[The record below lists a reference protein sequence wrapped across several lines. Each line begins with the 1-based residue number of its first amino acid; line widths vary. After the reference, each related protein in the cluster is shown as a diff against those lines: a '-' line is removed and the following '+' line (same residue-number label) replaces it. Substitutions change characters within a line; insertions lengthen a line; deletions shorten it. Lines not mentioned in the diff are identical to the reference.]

1 MELTTESV
9 LALAPDDS
17 SVKAARGLVA
27 PGKWPTLG
35 FDDAVVWGECKGSGA
50 KPYQVEVEL
59 SGPTFKCSCPSR
71 KFPCKHALALL
82 LLRLAHEAS
91 FSRGEAPDWV
101 KEWLD
106 SRQKRAARQ
115 EEKKEKGQPADPAA
129 AARREASR
137 LRRMAAGLDDLER
150 WMCDIVRHGLDQLEN
165 DSRWAE
171 ETAARMVDAQLPGIA
186 ARLRSLHG
194 VTFSRGGWTPGDW
207 TQILL
212 AQFGQFQLL
221 IDAFRR
227 IDALPP
233 AEQQDIRA
241 ALGLAPDKDTV
252 LASGERVR
260 DEWLVLGVSHLEED
274 KLWSRRVWLRGQA
287 HGRTAL
293 LLDFSHGGKQ
303 FDQSFLPGSLVS
315 LTLAFYPGA
324 APLRAIAAEAPV
336 LSGTAPVPTV
346 PLRAALED
354 MARRVAAQPWL
365 WPLPMLV
372 SDGIPSRKDDVW
384 YLQTP
389 EGDCLP
395 LELEENDGWRLLA
408 QGGGSPLS
416 VWGEW
421 DGLRLRP
428 VSAWEP
434 GASGAPLWREGI
446 GL

>member
-194 VTFSRGGWTPGDW
+194 VTFSRAAGRPATGRKSCWLSSGSSSSSSTRSGASTP
-207 TQILL
+207 
-212 AQFGQFQLL
+212 F
-221 IDAFRR
+221 
-227 IDALPP
+227 LPP
-233 AEQQDIRA
+233 NNRTS
-241 ALGLAPDKDTV
+241 APP
-252 LASGERVR
+252 SG
-260 DEWLVLGVSHLEED
+260 WP
-274 KLWSRRVWLRGQA
+274 
-287 HGRTAL
+287 RTRIPC
-293 LLDFSHGGKQ
+293 S
-303 FDQSFLPGSLVS
+303 LPANACG
-315 LTLAFYPGA
+315 T
-324 APLRAIAAEAPV
+324 
-336 LSGTAPVPTV
+336 SG
-346 PLRAALED
+346 
-354 MARRVAAQPWL
+354 W
-365 WPLPMLV
+365 
-372 SDGIPSRKDDVW
+372 
-384 YLQTP
+384 
-389 EGDCLP
+389 C
-395 LELEENDGWRLLA
+395 
-408 QGGGSPLS
+408 
-416 VWGEW
+416 
-421 DGLRLRP
+421 
-428 VSAWEP
+428 SA
-434 GASGAPLWREGI
+434 
-446 GL
+446 